1 MFYNFNR
8 HKEKYRTEFSSNKE
22 AVQGNPKSG
31 IPAIISRSFGRLRV
45 RWQWLLITILLA
57 IGSTYS
63 AYLIGASFF
72 GWPAAGNLE
81 FVRQRFS
88 TPPKADQSDWA
99 EAHASYLDSLEAAFI
114 KDSINQSQ
122 LQNQDADNN
131 LLP

>member
-8 HKEKYRTEFSSNKE
+8 HKEKCRTEFSSNKG
-22 AVQGNPKSG
+22 AVQGNSTPG
-31 IPAIISRSFGRLRV
+31 IPAIINRSFGRLRV
-45 RWQWLLITILLA
+45 RWQWFLITILLA
-57 IGSTYS
+57 IGSAYS

-72 GWPAAGNLE
+72 GWPAAANLE

-88 TPPKADQSDWA
+88 TPPKPDQSDWA
-99 EAHASYLDSLEAAFI
+99 QAHASYLDSLEAAFL

-122 LQNQDADNN
+122 LQHRDADTN